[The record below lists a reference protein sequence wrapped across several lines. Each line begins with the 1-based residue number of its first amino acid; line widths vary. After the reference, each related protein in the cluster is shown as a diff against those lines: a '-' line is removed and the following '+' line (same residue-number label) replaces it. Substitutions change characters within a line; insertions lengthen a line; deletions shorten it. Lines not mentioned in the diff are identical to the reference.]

1 MSVKPVPGAGGAP
14 RKTRAPRPSP
24 TAGEHNRFAPPL
36 TVSQRDL
43 LADGEDVAFRRS
55 LYLMV
60 LAFSRLQ
67 TCREAFGRT
76 LALTGSQ
83 FAVLI
88 GTAYQQHDH
97 GVSVRALADHI
108 QLAPTHVT
116 TEVGR
121 LIDKGFL
128 TKSVNRQDRRGV
140 LVRLSARGE
149 AAVREVAPFVRRVN
163 DLLLCGGVAQRLC
176 GGVGVPVA
184 VRGEQRRGSRR
195 DSPYCAARC
204 EIPVG
209 APGVAPL
216 RNEIPRPPLTVPR
229 GLSTFAGVSA
239 ARKLF

>member
-1 MSVKPVPGAGGAP
+1 MSAKPVPRAGRAP
-14 RKTRAPRPSP
+14 RTTRAPRPP
-24 TAGEHNRFAPPL
+24 ATAGAAGGRRGFAPPL
-36 TVSQRDL
+36 TVSRRDL
-43 LADGEDVAFRRS
+43 LAGGEDVAFRRS

-76 LALTGSQ
+76 LGLTGSQ

-88 GTAYQQHDH
+88 GTAYQQHRD

-121 LIDKGFL
+121 LIDKGL
-128 TKSVNRQDRRGV
+128 LSKSVNPQDRRGV

-163 DLLLCGGVAQRLC
+163 DLL
-176 GGVGVPVA
+176 
-184 VRGEQRRGSRR
+184 
-195 DSPYCAARC
+195 
-204 EIPVG
+204 
-209 APGVAPL
+209 
-216 RNEIPRPPLTVPR
+216 
-229 GLSTFAGVSA
+229 FAGVSRKDFAVVSAFLSRLA
-239 ARKLF
+239 ANSEEALDEIRRTARHAAKSTPSAPRS